1 MKNNTNIINTSWI
14 FRVQVI
20 DCFMRFWGLSR
31 LKFSMHF
38 VFAACNWPTTSL
50 ASDTVCL
57 CNLPR
62 TCWGPNIRIP
72 TIMLRTWE
80 KISILK
86 NSQKIEGNFYPS
98 KKKNNSRSFLQ
109 SRAIFQ
115 LSWPKWTAR
124 PCDKEEDTSMS
135 WECKNKIL
143 RNWRNMKEY
152 EGTINKLTAYQYFSE
167 QTNINN
173 KASLHLRIIRILK
186 HQISPISRPFLD
198 PANDVAWGNFATVTT
213 SSQLRPT

>member
-1 MKNNTNIINTSWI
+1 MRQYQQKNTHTHKVQLWIEVPEVPKPTKQWQTTQTYLTNTSWI

-80 KISILK
+80 KIQHSREISE
-86 NSQKIEGNFYPS
+86 NRRNFYPS
-98 KKKNNSRSFLQ
+98 KKKTKPFFPSVSGHIPTLMTEVNRQALWQ
-109 SRAIFQ
+109 WRRHIDVLGIQ
-115 LSWPKWTAR
+115 
-124 PCDKEEDTSMS
+124 
-135 WECKNKIL
+135 NKIL

-152 EGTINKLTAYQYFSE
+152 MKEQLKKNDSISILFIANKYWY
-167 QTNINN
+167 
-173 KASLHLRIIRILK
+173 
-186 HQISPISRPFLD
+186 
-198 PANDVAWGNFATVTT
+198 
-213 SSQLRPT
+213 